1 MLQLNLKIYIQRY
14 SEKNTSNVL
23 NNIYRKAITNWYRA
37 EEQAIKQ
44 SLEQKKIEEKNRMRL
59 KFQNKID
66 EIQVSLMSPNK
77 DF

>member
-1 MLQLNLKIYIQRY
+1 MK
-14 SEKNTSNVL
+14 KNTSNVL